1 MTHPDQAAEP
11 DGPALLGPAQI
22 RQLAARLGVRPT
34 KRLGQNFVIDHGTVR
49 RIVALAGLRS
59 SDVVLEVG
67 PGFGSLTLPLLG
79 ASRRVIAVEMDPVL
93 AAALPGT
100 VAEQAPALAAR
111 LEVVTADAARIRE
124 LPGEPPTVLVA
135 NLPYNATVPVLL
147 NVLARLQSLRAGLV
161 MVQAEVGA
169 RMCAP
174 PGSREYGV
182 SSAKLAWFAQM
193 RPAGPVARTVF
204 WPVPGV
210 DSCLVSFTRTDPP
223 PTSAS
228 REQVFAVIDAAFG
241 QRRKTLRAALASWA
255 GSAQEAERLVRAAG
269 LDPGARGEA
278 LSIAEFARLGQA
290 AVDSRAEGPAADPGR
305 YRSGLRTG
313 GAQLRPGATP
323 GLGPGER
330 PVSEQHHRGLRTDG
344 PQARPGAT
352 LGVAQVSA
360 RCHGEH
366 QRGASRGV
374 PGGRPPGPAQR
385 GASRGVPGGRPPGQ
399 HSTVN
404 RERRDRAGSRQDQ
417 PAARRRAASR

>member
-1 MTHPDQAAEP
+1 VTHPDQAAEP

-79 ASRRVIAVEMDPVL
+79 AVRRVIAVEMDPVL

-100 VAEQAPALAAR
+100 VAEHAPALAAR

-182 SSAKLAWFAQM
+182 SSAKLAWFAQL

-278 LSIAEFARLGQA
+278 LSIAEFARLAQA

-305 YRSGLRTG
+305 HRSGLGTG
-313 GAQLRPGATP
+313 RAKRRPDAVL

-330 PVSEQHHRGLRTDG
+330 PVAEQTPAWAADRRAEGPTGRDPGRGPGER
-344 PQARPGAT
+344 PVSRRAPAR
-352 LGVAQVSA
+352 GVAGGSGGSPP
-360 RCHGEH
+360 R
-366 QRGASRGV
+366 ASTARGV
-374 PGGRPPGPAQR
+374 AGG
-385 GASRGVPGGRPPGQ
+385 SEGVVPPGQ
-399 HSTVN
+399 HC
-404 RERRDRAGSRQDQ
+404 AGGSGGS
-417 PAARRRAASR
+417 PAGPAQYGEP

>member
-1 MTHPDQAAEP
+1 MTHADQAGEP
-11 DGPALLGPAQI
+11 AGPALLGPAQI

-49 RIVALAGLRS
+49 RIVALAGLRPGE
-59 SDVVLEVG
+59 VVLEVG

-79 ASRRVIAVEMDPVL
+79 AAQRVIAVEMDPVL

-100 VAEQAPALAAR
+100 VAEHAPALAAR

-174 PGSREYGV
+174 PGGREYGV

-255 GSAQEAERLVRAAG
+255 GSPQEAERLVRAAG

-278 LSIAEFARLGQA
+278 LSIAEFAQIA
-290 AVDSRAEGPAADPGR
+290 EVAVPSRAKGPAADPGR
-305 YRSGLRTG
+305 HQAGLWTD
-313 GAQLRPGATP
+313 GAQLRPDATP
-323 GLGPGER
+323 GRGPGER
-330 PVSEQHHRGLRTDG
+330 PVSRRA
-344 PQARPGAT
+344 PAR
-352 LGVAQVSA
+352 GVA
-360 RCHGEH
+360 G
-366 QRGASRGV
+366 GSRGS
-374 PGGRPPGPAQR
+374 PPGPAQY
-385 GASRGVPGGRPPGQ
+385 GES
-399 HSTVN
+399 
-404 RERRDRAGSRQDQ
+404 
-417 PAARRRAASR
+417 

>member
-79 ASRRVIAVEMDPVL
+79 AARRVIAVEMDPVL

-278 LSIAEFARLGQA
+278 LSIAEFARIAEA
-290 AVDSRAEGPAADPGR
+290 AVTAGTTPRRRPGR
-305 YRSGLRTG
+305 YRSELRAGRGSPTG
-313 GAQLRPGATP
+313 RDPGR
-323 GLGPGER
+323 GPGER
-330 PVSEQHHRGLRTDG
+330 PVSRRV
-344 PQARPGAT
+344 PAR
-352 LGVAQVSA
+352 GVA
-360 RCHGEH
+360 
-366 QRGASRGV
+366 
-374 PGGRPPGPAQR
+374 GGSGGSPPGPAQY
-385 GASRGVPGGRPPGQ
+385 GEP
-399 HSTVN
+399 
-404 RERRDRAGSRQDQ
+404 
-417 PAARRRAASR
+417 

>member
-1 MTHPDQAAEP
+1 VTHPDQAEEP
-11 DGPALLGPAQI
+11 AGPALLGPAQI

-49 RIVALAGLRS
+49 RIVALAGLRP
-59 SDVVLEVG
+59 SDVILEVG

-79 ASRRVIAVEMDPVL
+79 SARRVIAVEMDPVL

-100 VAEQAPALAAR
+100 IAERAPALAAR

-124 LPGEPPTVLVA
+124 LPGEPPSVLVA

-147 NVLARLQSLRAGLV
+147 NVLAWLQSIRAGLV

-182 SSAKLAWFAQM
+182 SSAKLAWFARM

-278 LSIAEFARLGQA
+278 LSIAEFAQIA
-290 AVDSRAEGPAADPGR
+290 EVAVRSRAKGPVSGQD
-305 YRSGLRTG
+305 RSGLRTD
-313 GAQLRPGATP
+313 GAQLRPDAIPGPGERPVPEQTPAWATDRRAEGPTGRDP
-323 GLGPGER
+323 GRGPGER
-330 PVSEQHHRGLRTDG
+330 PVSRRAPAQ
-344 PQARPGAT
+344 
-352 LGVAQVSA
+352 GVA
-360 RCHGEH
+360 
-366 QRGASRGV
+366 
-374 PGGRPPGPAQR
+374 GGSGGSPPGPAQ
-385 GASRGVPGGRPPGQ
+385 SPRPAQYGEP
-399 HSTVN
+399 
-404 RERRDRAGSRQDQ
+404 
-417 PAARRRAASR
+417 

>member
-1 MTHPDQAAEP
+1 VTHPDQAAEP

-49 RIVALAGLRS
+49 RIVAVAGLRP

-79 ASRRVIAVEMDPVL
+79 AARRVIAVEMDPVL

-100 VAEQAPALAAR
+100 VAEHAPALAAR

-147 NVLARLQSLRAGLV
+147 NVLDRLQSLRAGLV

-210 DSCLVSFTRTDPP
+210 DSGLVSFTRTDPP

-278 LSIAEFARLGQA
+278 LSIAEFAKIAEAAAQSRADGPAVGPEPHQRGLRTAGAKLRPDATPGPGPGERPVPEQA
-290 AVDSRAEGPAADPGR
+290 PARATDRRAEGPTGRDPGR
-305 YRSGLRTG
+305 
-313 GAQLRPGATP
+313 
-323 GLGPGER
+323 GPGER
-330 PVSEQHHRGLRTDG
+330 PVSRRAPAQ
-344 PQARPGAT
+344 
-352 LGVAQVSA
+352 GVAGGSGGSSPRA
-360 RCHGEH
+360 GTA
-366 QRGASRGV
+366 QREV
-374 PGGRPPGPAQR
+374 PGGRPPGPAQY
-385 GASRGVPGGRPPGQ
+385 GEP
-399 HSTVN
+399 
-404 RERRDRAGSRQDQ
+404 
-417 PAARRRAASR
+417 

>member
-1 MTHPDQAAEP
+1 MTHPDQAEEP

-49 RIVALAGLRS
+49 RIVALAGLRPG
-59 SDVVLEVG
+59 DVVLEVG

-79 ASRRVIAVEMDPVL
+79 VARRVIAVEMDPVL

-100 VAEQAPALAAR
+100 VATAAGALAAR

-147 NVLARLQSLRAGLV
+147 NVLARLPSLRAGLV

-182 SSAKLAWFAQM
+182 SSAKLAWFARM

-210 DSCLVSFTRTDPP
+210 DSCRVSFTRTDPP

-278 LSIAEFARLGQA
+278 LSIAEFAQIAEA
-290 AVDSRAEGPAADPGR
+290 ATTQSRAEGPSVGPVLARGDDP
-305 YRSGLRTG
+305 
-313 GAQLRPGATP
+313 PEPPATP
-323 GLGPGER
+323 RAGARRDTGRSPGPGPGVASGRASDPSARSLLRSWPGTGRSPGPEPGVASGRAFGPSAGSPYGGGLGR
-330 PVSEQHHRGLRTDG
+330 L
-344 PQARPGAT
+344 
-352 LGVAQVSA
+352 
-360 RCHGEH
+360 
-366 QRGASRGV
+366 
-374 PGGRPPGPAQR
+374 RPPGP
-385 GASRGVPGGRPPGQ
+385 PPQTTIG
-399 HSTVN
+399 
-404 RERRDRAGSRQDQ
+404 E
-417 PAARRRAASR
+417 P

>member
-1 MTHPDQAAEP
+1 MTHPDQAEEP
-11 DGPALLGPAQI
+11 DRPALLGPAQI

-49 RIVALAGLRS
+49 RIVALAGLRPG
-59 SDVVLEVG
+59 DVVLEVG

-79 ASRRVIAVEMDPVL
+79 AAQRVIAVEMDPVL

-100 VAEQAPALAAR
+100 VATAAAALAAR

-147 NVLARLQSLRAGLV
+147 NVLARLPSLRAGLV

-169 RMCAP
+169 RLCAP

-193 RPAGPVARTVF
+193 RPAGPVPRTVF

-210 DSCLVSFTRTDPP
+210 DSALVSFTRTDPP
-223 PTSAS
+223 ATSAS

-278 LSIAEFARLGQA
+278 LSIAEFARIAQA
-290 AVDSRAEGPAADPGR
+290 VLARGDDPPEPPATPRDGARRGTGRSPGPGPGVAPGR
-305 YRSGLRTG
+305 AFGPPARSPFG
-313 GAQLRPGATP
+313 G
-323 GLGPGER
+323 GPGVAPGR
-330 PVSEQHHRGLRTDG
+330 VFG
-344 PQARPGAT
+344 P
-352 LGVAQVSA
+352 SA
-360 RCHGEH
+360 R
-366 QRGASRGV
+366 S
-374 PGGRPPGPAQR
+374 PFGGRPGELRPP
-385 GASRGVPGGRPPGQ
+385 GRPPQTTIG
-399 HSTVN
+399 
-404 RERRDRAGSRQDQ
+404 E
-417 PAARRRAASR
+417 P

>member
-1 MTHPDQAAEP
+1 MTHRDQAGEP

-49 RIVALAGLRS
+49 RIVALAGLRPGEG
-59 SDVVLEVG
+59 VLEVG

-79 ASRRVIAVEMDPVL
+79 AAQRVIAVEMDPVL

-100 VAEQAPALAAR
+100 VAEHAPALAAR

-182 SSAKLAWFAQM
+182 SSAKLAWFAQL

-223 PTSAS
+223 ATSAS

-255 GSAQEAERLVRAAG
+255 GSAREAERLVRAAG

-278 LSIAEFARLGQA
+278 LGIAEFARIA
-290 AVDSRAEGPAADPGR
+290 EAVLARGDAPPEPPATPRSVLARGDDPPEPPATPRAGARRGTGPGPGVASGRAFGPAARSPLRSWPGTGRSPGLDPGFA
-305 YRSGLRTG
+305 SG
-313 GAQLRPGATP
+313 
-323 GLGPGER
+323 
-330 PVSEQHHRGLRTDG
+330 
-344 PQARPGAT
+344 
-352 LGVAQVSA
+352 
-360 RCHGEH
+360 
-366 QRGASRGV
+366 
-374 PGGRPPGPAQR
+374 
-385 GASRGVPGGRPPGQ
+385 
-399 HSTVN
+399 
-404 RERRDRAGSRQDQ
+404 RAFG
-417 PAARRRAASR
+417 PAARRPPPQTTIGEP

>member
-1 MTHPDQAAEP
+1 MTHPDQAEEP
-11 DGPALLGPAQI
+11 DRPALLGPAQI

-49 RIVALAGLRS
+49 RIVALAGLRPG
-59 SDVVLEVG
+59 DVVLEVG

-79 ASRRVIAVEMDPVL
+79 AAQRVIAVEMDPVL

-100 VAEQAPALAAR
+100 VATAAAALAAR
-111 LEVVTADAARIRE
+111 LEVVTADAARMRE

-147 NVLARLQSLRAGLV
+147 NVLARLPSLRAGLV

-169 RMCAP
+169 RLCAP

-193 RPAGPVARTVF
+193 RPAGPVPRTVF

-210 DSCLVSFTRTDPP
+210 DSALVSFTLTDPP
-223 PTSAS
+223 ATLAS

-278 LSIAEFARLGQA
+278 LSIAEFARIAQA
-290 AVDSRAEGPAADPGR
+290 VLARGDDPPEPPATPRDGARRGTGRSPGPGPGVASGRAFGPAARNPLPSWPGTGRSPGPGPGVAPGR
-305 YRSGLRTG
+305 AFGPFGRSPFG
-313 GAQLRPGATP
+313 G
-323 GLGPGER
+323 GPPQTTIGE
-330 PVSEQHHRGLRTDG
+330 P
-344 PQARPGAT
+344 
-352 LGVAQVSA
+352 
-360 RCHGEH
+360 
-366 QRGASRGV
+366 
-374 PGGRPPGPAQR
+374 
-385 GASRGVPGGRPPGQ
+385 
-399 HSTVN
+399 
-404 RERRDRAGSRQDQ
+404 
-417 PAARRRAASR
+417 

>member
-1 MTHPDQAAEP
+1 MTHLDQAAEP

-67 PGFGSLTLPLLG
+67 PGFGSLTLPLIG
-79 ASRRVIAVEMDPVL
+79 AARRVIAVEMDPVL

-100 VAEQAPALAAR
+100 VATAAPALAAR

-182 SSAKLAWFAQM
+182 SSAKLAWFAQL
-193 RPAGPVARTVF
+193 RAAGPVARTVF

-278 LSIAEFARLGQA
+278 LSIAEFAKIAEMASGTTGYGQTERSS
-290 AVDSRAEGPAADPGR
+290 DRRRPRA
-305 YRSGLRTG
+305 ST
-313 GAQLRPGATP
+313 
-323 GLGPGER
+323 
-330 PVSEQHHRGLRTDG
+330 
-344 PQARPGAT
+344 AR
-352 LGVAQVSA
+352 GVAGGS
-360 RCHGEH
+360 G
-366 QRGASRGV
+366 RGS
-374 PGGRPPGPAQR
+374 GGSPPGPAQY
-385 GASRGVPGGRPPGQ
+385 GEP
-399 HSTVN
+399 
-404 RERRDRAGSRQDQ
+404 
-417 PAARRRAASR
+417 

>member
-49 RIVALAGLRS
+49 RIVALAGLRP

-79 ASRRVIAVEMDPVL
+79 SARRVIAVEMDPVL

-100 VAEQAPALAAR
+100 IAEHAPALAAR

-147 NVLARLQSLRAGLV
+147 NVLARLQSIRAGLV

-182 SSAKLAWFAQM
+182 SSAKLAWFARV

-278 LSIAEFARLGQA
+278 LSIAEFAQIAEA
-290 AVDSRAEGPAADPGR
+290 ATQSRAEGPAVGPVLARGDDP
-305 YRSGLRTG
+305 
-313 GAQLRPGATP
+313 PEPPATP
-323 GLGPGER
+323 RAVLA
-330 PVSEQHHRGLRTDG
+330 RGDDPRNPRDA
-344 PQARPGAT
+344 PRW
-352 LGVAQVSA
+352 
-360 RCHGEH
+360 C
-366 QRGASRGV
+366 
-374 PGGRPPGPAQR
+374 PP
-385 GASRGVPGGRPPGQ
+385 
-399 HSTVN
+399 
-404 RERRDRAGSRQDQ
+404 
-417 PAARRRAASR
+417 